1 MKSLNDVTPRRT
13 ASGIPSR
20 MWGSWFRMKWKP
32 KSSTERDSAS
42 SRSLTSAVG
51 SVSPSSPTTNG
62 TSVVSPVRAAAM
74 GAVVQS
80 CYSGPTWSGQSM
92 SPGSTYFPAASITRA
107 AGGSSDS
114 GPIATI
120 VSPLMATAAS
130 KTSEPVTTR
139 PPRTRTSIILA
150 GAARSGHAVGGLR
163 KARPGSVRPLP
174 FGSSVRLLLGHGLEE
189 APVVLWL
196 TPAEEVPAL
205 ADREHLVEV
214 DPRPHQLVAV
224 RRGAGEHLA
233 QRADDRAPRDQLH
246 AVLDARLGDADHE
259 AEVRV
264 RARTET
270 ELVEV
275 ERERRAWRVVADE
288 NDLRALERER
298 AIALRVAAILAD
310 RDPDPGAGGVEDLV
324 ARVAVGEVVGL
335 EDLGEAVGGLGTGEV
350 DLAER
355 PAESAVPIGEERR
368 VEVFPPR
375 LLAEAH
381 MHRDPRLGRATQEWL
396 ERLRRHF
403 GLEELIEVGADLL
416 GEVRRERHL
425 GIGDQLD
432 AFSDRLGE
440 QAQHALDN
448 LLAACALVI
457 RAHLGGGDLYT
468 AYIYTAYIA
477 RHRDSPPYTAAG
489 SRVRV
494 DLHRRKRTSIRT
506 SWRGTSCKTLD
517 PSASPGSRAP
527 EPQGLPRS
535 DSRDSPD
542 LRLPVRGPP

>member
-80 CYSGPTWSGQSM
+80 SYSGPTWRWQSM

-139 PPRTRTSIILA
+139 PPRTRTSIIVA

-163 KARPGSVRPLP
+163 KAVRPLP
-174 FGSSVRLLLGHGLEE
+174 FASSVRLLLGHGLEE

-214 DPRPHQLVAV
+214 DPRHHQLVAV

-335 EDLGEAVGGLGTGEV
+335 EDLGEAVGGLRTGEV

-381 MHRDPRLGRATQEWL
+381 MHRDPRLGRAAQEWL

-403 GLEELIEVGADLL
+403 GLEDLVEVGADLL

-425 GIGDQLD
+425 GIGDQHD

-468 AYIYTAYIA
+468 AYIA
-477 RHRDSPPYTAAG
+477 RHRDSPPYACGPAG
-489 SRVRV
+489 AGRR
-494 DLHRRKRTSIRT
+494 HRYGI
-506 SWRGTSCKTLD
+506 
-517 PSASPGSRAP
+517 P
-527 EPQGLPRS
+527 LPCRPT
-535 DSRDSPD
+535 RPT
-542 LRLPVRGPP
+542 PT

>member
-74 GAVVQS
+74 GAVGQS
-80 CYSGPTWSGQSM
+80 SSSGPTWRWQSM
-92 SPGSTYFPAASITRA
+92 SPGSTYLPSASITRA
-107 AGGSSDS
+107 AGGSSDA

-139 PPRTRTSIILA
+139 PPRTRTSREGTVIGKAPSRSRA
-150 GAARSGHAVGGLR
+150 GGGARSAVADAGR
-163 KARPGSVRPLP
+163 
-174 FGSSVRLLLGHGLEE
+174 GSS
-189 APVVLWL
+189 
-196 TPAEEVPAL
+196 AL

-214 DPRPHQLVAV
+214 DPRHHQLVAV

-335 EDLGEAVGGLGTGEV
+335 EDLGEAVGGLRTGEV

-381 MHRDPRLGRATQEWL
+381 MHRDPGLGRAAQE
-396 ERLRRHF
+396 
-403 GLEELIEVGADLL
+403 
-416 GEVRRERHL
+416 
-425 GIGDQLD
+425 
-432 AFSDRLGE
+432 
-440 QAQHALDN
+440 
-448 LLAACALVI
+448 
-457 RAHLGGGDLYT
+457 
-468 AYIYTAYIA
+468 
-477 RHRDSPPYTAAG
+477 
-489 SRVRV
+489 
-494 DLHRRKRTSIRT
+494 
-506 SWRGTSCKTLD
+506 
-517 PSASPGSRAP
+517 
-527 EPQGLPRS
+527 
-535 DSRDSPD
+535 
-542 LRLPVRGPP
+542 

>member
-42 SRSLTSAVG
+42 SRSLTSAFG

-80 CYSGPTWSGQSM
+80 SYSGPTWRWQSM

-139 PPRTRTSIILA
+139 PPRTRTSTVIGARAA
-150 GAARSGHAVGGLR
+150 GPEHSVGGLR
-163 KARPGSVRPLP
+163 KARPGSVPPKPVASPVGLP
-174 FGSSVRLLLGHGLEE
+174 FGHGLEE
-189 APVVLWL
+189 AAVVLRL
-196 TPAEEVPAL
+196 APAEEVPAL
-205 ADREHLVEV
+205 ADRDHLIEV
-214 DPRPHQLVAV
+214 DPRRHKLVAA
-224 RRGAGEHLA
+224 RGCAREHLA
-233 QRADDRAPRDQLH
+233 ERADDRAPRDQLH
-246 AVLDARLGDADHE
+246 AVLDSRPGGAEHE
-259 AEVRV
+259 EEGRV

-275 ERERRAWRVVADE
+275 ERERRAWRVVAHE

-298 AIALRVAAILAD
+298 AIALRVTAILAD

-335 EDLGEAVGGLGTGEV
+335 EDLGEAVGGLRTGKV

-355 PAESAVPIGEERR
+355 PAESAVPIGEERC

-381 MHRDPRLGRATQEWL
+381 MHRDPRLGRAAQEWL

-403 GLEELIEVGADLL
+403 GLGELIEVGAELL
-416 GEVRRERHL
+416 WGVQIGRR
-425 GIGDQLD
+425 
-432 AFSDRLGE
+432 
-440 QAQHALDN
+440 
-448 LLAACALVI
+448 
-457 RAHLGGGDLYT
+457 
-468 AYIYTAYIA
+468 
-477 RHRDSPPYTAAG
+477 AG
-489 SRVRV
+489 
-494 DLHRRKRTSIRT
+494 
-506 SWRGTSCKTLD
+506 RG
-517 PSASPGSRAP
+517 
-527 EPQGLPRS
+527 
-535 DSRDSPD
+535 
-542 LRLPVRGPP
+542 RGWI

>member
-42 SRSLTSAVG
+42 SRSLTSAFG

-80 CYSGPTWSGQSM
+80 SYSGPTWRWHSM

-139 PPRTRTSIILA
+139 PPRTRTSREGTVIGKAPSRSRA
-150 GAARSGHAVGGLR
+150 GGGARSA
-163 KARPGSVRPLP
+163 
-174 FGSSVRLLLGHGLEE
+174 
-189 APVVLWL
+189 
-196 TPAEEVPAL
+196 
-205 ADREHLVEV
+205 
-214 DPRPHQLVAV
+214 
-224 RRGAGEHLA
+224 
-233 QRADDRAPRDQLH
+233 
-246 AVLDARLGDADHE
+246 
-259 AEVRV
+259 
-264 RARTET
+264 
-270 ELVEV
+270 
-275 ERERRAWRVVADE
+275 VADE
-288 NDLRALERER
+288 NDLRALERKR
-298 AIALRVAAILAD
+298 AIALWVAAILAD

-355 PAESAVPIGEERR
+355 PAESAVPIGEERC
-368 VEVFPPR
+368 VEVFPLR

-381 MHRDPRLGRATQEWL
+381 MHRDPRLGRAAQERL

-403 GLEELIEVGADLL
+403 GLEELVEVGADLL

-457 RAHLGGGDLYT
+457 RAHLGGGDLYM

-477 RHRDSPPYTAAG
+477 RHAIHLLMLMRARGFGLTYTDVNVHQSALPGEAP
-489 SRVRV
+489 V
-494 DLHRRKRTSIRT
+494 TS
-506 SWRGTSCKTLD
+506 TLD
-517 PSASPGSRAP
+517 PSASPGRRAP

>member
-42 SRSLTSAVG
+42 SRSLTSAFG

-62 TSVVSPVRAAAM
+62 TSVVSPVRAAAR

-80 CYSGPTWSGQSM
+80 SYSGPTWRWQSM
-92 SPGSTYFPAASITRA
+92 RPGSTYLPAASMTRA
-107 AGGSSDS
+107 AGGRSDS

-120 VSPLMATAAS
+120 LSPLIATADS

-139 PPRTRTSIILA
+139 PPRTRTSTVIGASAA
-150 GAARSGHAVGGLR
+150 GPQHSVGGVPW
-163 KARPGSVRPLP
+163 ARRGSVRPGP
-174 FGSSVRLLLGHGLEE
+174 VASSVRLPFGHRLEQ
-189 APVVLWL
+189 APVVLRL
-196 TPAEEVPAL
+196 APAEEVPAL
-205 ADREHLVEV
+205 PDGEHLLEV
-214 DPRPHQLVAV
+214 DPRHHQLVAA

-233 QRADDRAPRDQLH
+233 ERVDDGAPGDQLH
-246 AVLDARLGDADHE
+246 AVLDACLGDADHE

-264 RARTET
+264 RARSET

-275 ERERRAWRVVADE
+275 ERQRRGRRVVADE
-288 NDLRALERER
+288 NDLGALERER
-298 AIALRVAAILAD
+298 AITLWIPAILAD
-310 RDPDPGAGGVEDLV
+310 RDPDLGTGGVEDPV

-335 EDLGEAVGGLGTGEV
+335 EDLGEAVRGLRAGQV

-355 PAESAVPIGEERR
+355 PAEAAVPVGQERR
-368 VEVFPPR
+368 VEVLSPG

-381 MHRDPRLGRATQEWL
+381 VHRDPRLGRAREKRL
-396 ERLRRHF
+396 ERLGRHL

-432 AFSDRLGE
+432 ALPRRLGQ
-440 QAQHALDN
+440 QAQHSLDDF
-448 LLAACALVI
+448 LTARALVVGAEL
-457 RAHLGGGDLYT
+457 RGGDLE
-468 AYIYTAYIA
+468 IA
-477 RHRDSPPYTAAG
+477 WHRDSPPRSG
-489 SRVRV
+489 SRGLSPSLIPHSPAVG
-494 DLHRRKRTSIRT
+494 KRAGR
-506 SWRGTSCKTLD
+506 
-517 PSASPGSRAP
+517 
-527 EPQGLPRS
+527 
-535 DSRDSPD
+535 
-542 LRLPVRGPP
+542 

>member
-42 SRSLTSAVG
+42 SRSLTSAFG

-80 CYSGPTWSGQSM
+80 SYSGPTWRWQSM

-107 AGGSSDS
+107 ACG
-114 GPIATI
+114 
-120 VSPLMATAAS
+120 
-130 KTSEPVTTR
+130 
-139 PPRTRTSIILA
+139 
-150 GAARSGHAVGGLR
+150 
-163 KARPGSVRPLP
+163 
-174 FGSSVRLLLGHGLEE
+174 
-189 APVVLWL
+189 
-196 TPAEEVPAL
+196 
-205 ADREHLVEV
+205 
-214 DPRPHQLVAV
+214 

-270 ELVEV
+270 ELVEI

-288 NDLRALERER
+288 NDLRALERKR

-335 EDLGEAVGGLGTGEV
+335 EDLGEAVGGLRTGEV

-355 PAESAVPIGEERR
+355 PAESAVPIGEERC

-381 MHRDPRLGRATQEWL
+381 MHRDPRLGRAAQEWL
-396 ERLRRHF
+396 RPPPRPF

-448 LLAACALVI
+448 LLAAFAPLI
-457 RAHLGGGDLYT
+457 SGHPGGGRPFFV
-468 AYIYTAYIA
+468 A
-477 RHRDSPPYTAAG
+477 
-489 SRVRV
+489 
-494 DLHRRKRTSIRT
+494 
-506 SWRGTSCKTLD
+506 
-517 PSASPGSRAP
+517 
-527 EPQGLPRS
+527 
-535 DSRDSPD
+535 
-542 LRLPVRGPP
+542 